1 MAFVPDKPV
10 RVREYLSDGTAHD
23 VTVPV
28 VQDEHQVL
36 EGEEAVDI
44 NGTYL
49 PAVHHTKAET
59 KKLADAWA
67 SEKAEAEKA
76 ATAKEAQ
83 K

>member
-36 EGEEAVDI
+36 DEEAVDI
-44 NGTYL
+44 NGAAL
-49 PAVHHTKAET
+49 PGVSYNKAET

-67 SEKAEAEKA
+67 SAKAEAEKA